1 MENYPIFALH
11 FLTKTKQKNML
22 NQYETTFILTPVL
35 SEDDAKSTINSYV
48 DLLKS
53 QGAEVI
59 HQEHWGL
66 KNLRYPIDK
75 KTTGIYHLVEYKSD
89 GKAINPLEL
98 AFRRDETVLR
108 YLTVKLDKYAVKYND
123 DKRAGLVG
131 RGKKVSSP
139 KVKEA

>member
-1 MENYPIFALH
+1 VENYPIFALH

-131 RGKKVSSP
+131 RGKKVSSS